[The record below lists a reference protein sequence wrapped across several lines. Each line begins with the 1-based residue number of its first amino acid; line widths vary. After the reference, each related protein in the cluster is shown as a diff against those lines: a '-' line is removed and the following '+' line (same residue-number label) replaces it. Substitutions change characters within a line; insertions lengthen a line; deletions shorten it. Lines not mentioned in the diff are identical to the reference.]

1 MYHKREEQ
9 MKRENPKVTQET
21 SKARLQKKLTK
32 IQRMLSK
39 MRLTR
44 GDGNEKKKTSVQ
56 SAVQSSD
63 FIRKSTYTPA
73 PVKLK
78 VK

>member
-39 MRLTR
+39 TRLTR
-44 GDGNEKKKTSVQ
+44 GDGNEKKTSVQ

>member
-1 MYHKREEQ
+1 M
-9 MKRENPKVTQET
+9 
-21 SKARLQKKLTK
+21 
-32 IQRMLSK
+32 
-39 MRLTR
+39 
-44 GDGNEKKKTSVQ
+44 KKKTSVQ

>member
-44 GDGNEKKKTSVQ
+44 GDGNEKKNF
-56 SAVQSSD
+56 SAVSRAKQ
-63 FIRKSTYTPA
+63 
-73 PVKLK
+73 
-78 VK
+78 

>member
-44 GDGNEKKKTSVQ
+44 GDGNEKKKLQGSQ
-56 SAVQSSD
+56 PCKAVILSGSQP
-63 FIRKSTYTPA
+63 ILLPQ
-73 PVKLK
+73 LN
-78 VK
+78 